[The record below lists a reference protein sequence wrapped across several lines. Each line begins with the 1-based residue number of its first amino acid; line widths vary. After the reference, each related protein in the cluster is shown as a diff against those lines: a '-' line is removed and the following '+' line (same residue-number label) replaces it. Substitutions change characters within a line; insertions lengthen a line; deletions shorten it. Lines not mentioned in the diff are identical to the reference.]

1 MRFKIKICYVKGFG
15 LNRDSKRKV
24 RTGVCFKMYS
34 FDEFSD
40 LVSDISNNIAAIYL
54 FTRRTVVNGEG
65 RHDCIY
71 LGETGDISTRYSGH
85 HKEACITK
93 HKANCIGFWWASTDE
108 EKRRAAETDILEA
121 NNFPCNEVNN

>member
-1 MRFKIKICYVKGFG
+1 MLKDLDLTVTLKGKSGKDYV
-15 LNRDSKRKV
+15 
-24 RTGVCFKMYS
+24 FKMYS

-40 LVSDISNNIAAIYL
+40 LVSDITNNVAAIYL

-121 NNFPCNEVNN
+121 NNLPCNEVNN